1 MIDQP
6 KKTTQVAKR
15 TQVERRA
22 AAERRLFVAGVRLA
36 SEKGFDGF
44 SLAELGE
51 LAGFS
56 RGLPAHYFGSK
67 DNFQK
72 QLVKFII
79 AEFNNN
85 QEIPEPKKDL
95 SSLVKTIEKAFD
107 ISDEDMIYSRILLI
121 ILSDTSG
128 KFLAF
133 EELEAFC
140 NRTIDNIENDLR
152 QGMSDGYIRK
162 DIDPKLISRILI
174 KTICTV
180 IQMALSDD
188 QIEPKKTGQELIKL
202 ILNGIE
208 AV

>member
-1 MIDQP
+1 MIDKP
-6 KKTTQVAKR
+6 KKRTQVAKR

-36 SEKGFDGF
+36 SEKGFYGF

-79 AEFNNN
+79 DEFKNN
-85 QEIPEPKKDL
+85 QEIPEPQKDL

-121 ILSDTSG
+121 VLSDQSG
-128 KFLAF
+128 RFLAF

-162 DIDPKLISRILI
+162 DIDPEVIGRILI

-188 QIEPKKTGQELIKL
+188 QIEPKKMGQELIKL

>member
-1 MIDQP
+1 MIDKP
-6 KKTTQVAKR
+6 KKR

-79 AEFNNN
+79 DEFKNN

-121 ILSDTSG
+121 VLSDTSG
-128 KFLAF
+128 KFLGF

-140 NRTIDNIENDLR
+140 NRTFDHIENDLR

-162 DIDPKLISRILI
+162 DIDPKLIGRILI

-188 QIEPKKTGQELIKL
+188 QIDPKKTGQELIKL